1 MTDILN
7 VEAEILRRRRLN
19 LLQGQE
25 ELVIMGDGRGT
36 ADRNLYDGQQRIW
49 VRWPGSKDENGK
61 AAIGLPFSVLS
72 GAVNYP
78 VEFNMQVYIKW
89 YRDGR
94 GYMIVGPDPQHLAAT
109 GRSMTRLNPN
119 LPQNNYVKPRQW
131 QAALPVPVGGMIV
144 AVQPWIFV
152 LDDGSYVEYSGS
164 SASSSAVSQHID
176 MSLYTPLTLDKHGY
190 AVIVFNVNEFKLGHE
205 PLQIL
210 TSTPKSIST
219 DLTPADIE
227 EAIATRADLSCR
239 PLWAYR
245 LEQGQTTIRGH
256 RFDRDLRSMP
266 GGPVSIPDEFVTGD
280 MLADGSITPGK
291 LSPTLLHT
299 ATSDPTAT
307 DDSGDG
313 YAIGSRWI
321 NTATDSEFVCTD
333 ATAGAAVWVD
343 TTSAGSGGINHL
355 TGDVTAGPGSGSQA
369 ATISAGAVDTTKL
382 ADDAVTAAK
391 IAAGAVGTS
400 EIADDAVTAAKI
412 AANAVGSSEI
422 ADDAVTAAKIAAGA
436 VGTSELADDAV
447 TAAKI
452 ASGAVGNDE
461 LADDSVTAAKI
472 AANAVGNSE
481 IASGAVDTLEI
492 ADSAVTQAKLADA
505 SVGTAELID
514 GNVTNAKLAADVLF
528 PRALTTTRA
537 IPSGRQQVVSTFSVD
552 TGGVLTI
559 NGLLTVTFGTY
570 TLTGT
575 GKITVGTNGNLN
587 QFNA

>member
-280 MLADGSITPGK
+280 MLAD
-291 LSPTLLHT
+291 
-299 ATSDPTAT
+299 
-307 DDSGDG
+307 
-313 YAIGSRWI
+313 
-321 NTATDSEFVCTD
+321 
-333 ATAGAAVWVD
+333 
-343 TTSAGSGGINHL
+343 
-355 TGDVTAGPGSGSQA
+355 
-369 ATISAGAVDTTKL
+369 
-382 ADDAVTAAK
+382 
-391 IAAGAVGTS
+391 
-400 EIADDAVTAAKI
+400 
-412 AANAVGSSEI
+412 
-422 ADDAVTAAKIAAGA
+422 
-436 VGTSELADDAV
+436 
-447 TAAKI
+447 
-452 ASGAVGNDE
+452 
-461 LADDSVTAAKI
+461 DSVTAAKI